1 MADRYGPICPGN
13 HETDASK
20 GVGMRVGI
28 KRRLFVVFAG
38 PGGGGRGVWGLGRGR
53 PGPASGG
60 QVELYEGLIV
70 MQGGR

>member
-1 MADRYGPICPGN
+1 
-13 HETDASK
+13 
-20 GVGMRVGI
+20 MRVGI